1 MDRVINEGN
10 HEPMN
15 ELMMNRPWRCAVF
28 CGARTGL
35 GQTYLQAA
43 QKLGLTLAQAGVGL
57 VYGGGKVG
65 LMGALADAVL
75 AQGGEAIGVITRGLL
90 SREVGHAGLTSL
102 QVVDSLSE
110 RKARMAALADAFI
123 AMPGAYGTL
132 DELFEVITWR
142 QLGLIDKPC
151 ALWNFEGYFDH
162 LLAFIEHSV
171 AEGLLHPAHRELL
184 LVETDPSVLLMRL
197 HESLLVQPS

>member
-1 MDRVINEGN
+1 MNNPDNSSIKSMIKHTMN
-10 HEPMN
+10 HP
-15 ELMMNRPWRCAVF
+15 LRYAVF

-35 GQTYLQAA
+35 GQMYLQAA
-43 QKLGLTLAQAGVGL
+43 RTLGQTLAQAGIGL
-57 VYGGGKVG
+57 VYGGGRIG

-90 SREVGHAGLTSL
+90 SREVGHAELTSL

-110 RKARMAALADAFI
+110 RKARMAELADAFI
-123 AMPGAYGTL
+123 VIPGAYGTL

-162 LLAFIEHSV
+162 LLAFLDHSV
-171 AEGLLHPAHRELL
+171 AEMFLHPGHRDML
-184 LVETDPSVLLMRL
+184 LVETDLSVLLLRL
-197 HESLLVQPS
+197 NDAIKS